1 MRGEFRGLRGQALYE
16 AVLDGTEIIAWHE
29 HLVGQYGRL
38 RTVVVSLD
46 GYLYLTTS
54 NQDGRG
60 EPIATDDRLI
70 RLDPA
75 QFER

>member
-1 MRGEFRGLRGQALYE
+1 MPGLRGQTLYE
-16 AVLDGTEIIAWHE
+16 AVLDGTEIIAWYE

-38 RTVVVSLD
+38 RTVVVSPD

-60 EPIATDDRLI
+60 EPTATDDRLI

-75 QFER
+75 QLKR